1 MLEPDAYLPNSI
13 ESLPTERSATAESEG
28 SMIEKFETSV
38 RNQLQSLRSEVQDRE
53 KLLVEHGKAHQLAD
67 TLKGQLE
74 VEQQKYQ
81 QLDESCGVL
90 RQTEADLKSH
100 VKNLEQ
106 ELENAKAMACRHD
119 SDPQQLEQTVQDLH
133 LQLEQARQE
142 SEAATEKLE
151 QSEHHRKQLE
161 KELSKYKVRTRPRP
175 ITSETHTMQE
185 DVEACKAKLFEVAKE
200 KVRLRVE
207 SSSSYLL
214 ILHRK
219 RAWRNSAR
227 RLRPS

>member
-67 TLKGQLE
+67 TLKGQL
-74 VEQQKYQ
+74 
-81 QLDESCGVL
+81 DESCWVL

-119 SDPQQLEQTVQDLH
+119 SDPQQLEQTVQGLH

-142 SEAATEKLE
+142 SEAATEKLG

-175 ITSETHTMQE
+175 ITSETHTIQE